1 MGRAMF
7 CGQCGRQIP
16 DSAKFCGFCGAKFE
30 KEKIKIATTVKPEA
44 KPEKQTELEASAKPK
59 RLPLIIVVS
68 VILLIAFVGVG
79 YYFIREGLIPG
90 FNISSDSDSART
102 ESLDPEDNKDNGHND
117 QDDNKEHNQEEKLD
131 RIKFKQSEIVINLDE
146 NTDLWEFLIVDG
158 IEKSDIIWSSDNP
171 DEIIVSENGIARA
184 LLAGAE
190 ANITAK
196 NIKDDR
202 EFAIC
207 KVKTENEE
215 DLVESP
221 EEDDNTGLEYINIY
235 ENNYYPGTRNKGYKW
250 DNTLFYTLEEVDPN
264 SDKDG
269 QIYNYDIEIKQLIN
283 KETQNIIKYEIYR
296 NPVNG
301 IVNKIVSIEYF
312 YDYIEITDYYYMDN
326 GTINFIFVRQ
336 ASNYDSSHAIPTNSG
351 QRYYFHKDVLVKWRI
366 VDEDGKQKNY
376 ILGEAEKARGGNSG
390 TIILYD
396 DLSQQLRKNFDE
408 VEAKMINA
416 AYNTYNAV
424 VDP

>member
-1 MGRAMF
+1 MF

-215 DLVESP
+215 DLE
-221 EEDDNTGLEYINIY
+221 
-235 ENNYYPGTRNKGYKW
+235 R
-250 DNTLFYTLEEVDPN
+250 
-264 SDKDG
+264 
-269 QIYNYDIEIKQLIN
+269 
-283 KETQNIIKYEIYR
+283 
-296 NPVNG
+296 
-301 IVNKIVSIEYF
+301 
-312 YDYIEITDYYYMDN
+312 
-326 GTINFIFVRQ
+326 
-336 ASNYDSSHAIPTNSG
+336 
-351 QRYYFHKDVLVKWRI
+351 
-366 VDEDGKQKNY
+366 
-376 ILGEAEKARGGNSG
+376 AR
-390 TIILYD
+390 
-396 DLSQQLRKNFDE
+396 K
-408 VEAKMINA
+408 KMIIQ
-416 AYNTYNAV
+416 
-424 VDP
+424 D

>member
-1 MGRAMF
+1 M
-7 CGQCGRQIP
+7 QNQ
-16 DSAKFCGFCGAKFE
+16 
-30 KEKIKIATTVKPEA
+30 
-44 KPEKQTELEASAKPK
+44 K

-326 GTINFIFVRQ
+326 GTINSIFVRQ
-336 ASNYDSSHAIPTNSG
+336 ASDYDSSHAIPTNSG

-416 AYNTYNAV
+416 AYNTYNA
-424 VDP
+424 